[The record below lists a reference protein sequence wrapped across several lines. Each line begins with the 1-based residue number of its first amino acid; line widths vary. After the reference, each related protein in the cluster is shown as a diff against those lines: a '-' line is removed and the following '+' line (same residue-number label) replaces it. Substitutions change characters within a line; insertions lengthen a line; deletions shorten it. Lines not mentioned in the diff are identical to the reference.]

1 MCENVF
7 SLSGGDWLTIYRRG
21 PEANTVILLS
31 RSPVSCVLPAP
42 VAFLK
47 LWFGIV
53 ILMLFLTS
61 GAKTSIFEEGIE
73 SCWTPG
79 AVHSAKMT
87 RPLYGDGSCVELGGE
102 FHDGDEV

>member
-1 MCENVF
+1 
-7 SLSGGDWLTIYRRG
+7 
-21 PEANTVILLS
+21 
-31 RSPVSCVLPAP
+31 
-42 VAFLK
+42 
-47 LWFGIV
+47 
-53 ILMLFLTS
+53 MLFLTS